1 MLNPDNYLEKARTQ
15 PVELLQIET
24 LRVADSQKI
33 VAITVEKIRQSL
45 DLEYIFQTTT
55 QEIRQLFNSDRVI
68 LYRFN
73 PDWSGKVV
81 SESLAQGWL
90 PLIGQQ
96 AHQPQLVENISECSL
111 KNLSIPPIVDTY
123 LQDTQGGR

>member
-1 MLNPDNYLEKARTQ
+1 M
-15 PVELLQIET
+15 II
-24 LRVADSQKI
+24 VASSMIMASPNQASDSQRI
-33 VAITVEKIRQSL
+33 IAITVEKIRQSL

-55 QEIRQLFNSDRVI
+55 QEVRQLFNSDRVI

-90 PLIGQQ
+90 PLIQ
-96 AHQPQLVENISECSL
+96 
-111 KNLSIPPIVDTY
+111 
-123 LQDTQGGR
+123 

>member
-1 MLNPDNYLEKARTQ
+1 MLNPDNYLEKAS
-15 PVELLQIET
+15 PHSVELLQIET
-24 LRVADSQKI
+24 LKGADSQRI

-73 PDWSGKVV
+73 PDWSGKFV

-96 AHQPQLVENISECSL
+96 SS
-111 KNLSIPPIVDTY
+111 
-123 LQDTQGGR
+123 